1 MVEAVDVVQPAL
13 QKEVPNVG
21 IPEETRGKPLFQEV
35 PRVFVCELLSL
46 PCFFFTSSNAEHLG
60 TVM

>member
-13 QKEVPNVG
+13 QKEAPNVG
-21 IPEETRGKPLFQEV
+21 MEETRGKPLFQEV

-46 PCFFFTSSNAEHLG
+46 PCFFFTLSNAEHLG
-60 TVM
+60 RVM